1 VSEDGEAH
9 NGHLTTNKGQLLFC
23 SSFIIQRSSFPHS
36 SFLPGMKPKRDQRLD
51 LPPLEL
57 ECMKTLWRRGC
68 ATVHQ
73 IRAELLPQRP
83 LAYTTVMTV
92 MNRLASKGAVDR
104 SKHGRAHV
112 YQAAVSVAE
121 VREYALA
128 RLLENFF
135 QDSRDELRRH
145 LEGGPLEPVAMAA
158 AEAPPALESTAG
170 RAAPRAFRAV
180 REESIDPSLL

>member
-1 VSEDGEAH
+1 MA
-9 NGHLTTNKGQLLFC
+9 NL
-23 SSFIIQRSSFPHS
+23 
-36 SFLPGMKPKRDQRLD
+36 KRDQRLD

-57 ECMKTLWRRGC
+57 ECMKTLWRHGR
-68 ATVHQ
+68 ATVHD
-73 IRAELLPQRP
+73 IREALLPQRP

-92 MNRLASKGAVDR
+92 MNRLARKGAVDR

-121 VREYALA
+121 VREQALA

-145 LEGGPLEPVAMAA
+145 LEGRGHVPAPTSA
-158 AEAPPALESTAG
+158 AEALPDLQGGAKTKGAKAS
-170 RAAPRAFRAV
+170 APRASRAI

>member
-1 VSEDGEAH
+1 MA
-9 NGHLTTNKGQLLFC
+9 NL
-23 SSFIIQRSSFPHS
+23 
-36 SFLPGMKPKRDQRLD
+36 KRDQRLD

-57 ECMKTLWRRGC
+57 ECMKTLWRHGR
-68 ATVHQ
+68 ATVHD
-73 IRAELLPQRP
+73 IREALLPQRP

-92 MNRLASKGAVDR
+92 MNRLARKGAVDR

-121 VREYALA
+121 VREQALA

-145 LEGGPLEPVAMAA
+145 LEGGPAPAPTAA
-158 AEAPPALESTAG
+158 AETLPDLQGGTNTEGAKAG
-170 RAAPRAFRAV
+170 APRASRAI

>member
-1 VSEDGEAH
+1 MA
-9 NGHLTTNKGQLLFC
+9 NL
-23 SSFIIQRSSFPHS
+23 
-36 SFLPGMKPKRDQRLD
+36 KRDQRLD

-57 ECMKTLWRRGC
+57 ECMKTLWRHGP
-68 ATVHQ
+68 ATVHE
-73 IRAELLPQRP
+73 IRAALLPQRP

-92 MNRLASKGAVDR
+92 MNRLARKGAVDR

-112 YQAAVSVAE
+112 YEAAVSAAE
-121 VREYALA
+121 VREQALA

-145 LEGGPLEPVAMAA
+145 LEGGGFPPAPTAA
-158 AEAPPALESTAG
+158 AETQPDLQDGTKTK
-170 RAAPRAFRAV
+170 AAKASDPRASRAV